1 MKNLK
6 KYLAILL
13 TLAMMVGLMAAC
25 APEIPAPPAPGTTVE
40 TTKAPSS
47 NDNGGGNTPADNP
60 SGNEGQGDTPP
71 ATTGETVYDKYEK
84 GTSLR
89 MGVGYNNVNT
99 GIAFDA
105 GTAGEG
111 ITLRSEAHLGKTRGD
126 PGRGVRERVS
136 GQRRLQGVRVL
147 GAADEPGG
155 LGLRYRRTAV

>member
-6 KYLAILL
+6 KYLAVLL

-105 GTAGEG
+105 PGKNSRRSWAWSSRACIRATA
-111 ITLRSEAHLGKTRGD
+111 TPRSSSTGSSR
-126 PGRGVRERVS
+126 
-136 GQRRLQGVRVL
+136 
-147 GAADEPGG
+147 
-155 LGLRYRRTAV
+155 